1 MITTNVPDGT
11 GNAKFCITKNSKLL
25 MTITRIYIQRDD
37 SLKTVLIRGDG
48 DERALELKD

>member
-25 MTITRIYIQRDD
+25 MTITQYIQRDD

-48 DERALELKD
+48 DERALEIKD